1 LSQVLRGAITIDN
14 ATIMNKYFTQSDSS
28 SAATPKLI
36 LLSADDAF
44 LSNVL
49 GLFNNLFIAR
59 PEPGAYVAVDFYE
72 CQWNCYWYDRFK
84 VEVVYCPDGNNLANT
99 CTILNFNRWI
109 QDYRG
114 GARATNFESWITK
127 GLAAQASAN
136 SYPTQA
142 ATDVCATAYTT
153 TGNFNST
160 SRFYTDLLKEFGF

>member
-1 LSQVLRGAITIDN
+1 
-14 ATIMNKYFTQSDSS
+14 MNKYFTQSDSS

-49 GLFNNLFIAR
+49 GLFNNLFLAR

-99 CTILNFNRWI
+99 CTILN
-109 QDYRG
+109 
-114 GARATNFESWITK
+114 
-127 GLAAQASAN
+127 L
-136 SYPTQA
+136 
-142 ATDVCATAYTT
+142 TDGFRTT
-153 TGNFNST
+153 VEVPAPPT
-160 SRFYTDLLKEFGF
+160 SRAGSTRAWPHRLARTATLPRRLRTCAPLPTPPLATSTAPAASTQIF